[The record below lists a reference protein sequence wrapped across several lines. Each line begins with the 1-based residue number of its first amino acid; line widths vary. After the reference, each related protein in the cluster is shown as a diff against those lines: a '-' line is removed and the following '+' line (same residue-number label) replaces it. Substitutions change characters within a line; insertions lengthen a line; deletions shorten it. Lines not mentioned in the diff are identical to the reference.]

1 MKRLGSR
8 WSVLVLIAAFFVPAL
23 GSRYYTFLANDVVIW
38 ALFATSLNLLVGYTG
53 LVSFGHAA
61 YFGIGAYTTG
71 LLMKKMGVP
80 FLLAFPAAGLL
91 AGLFALVFGFFCV
104 RLTRIYFAMLTL
116 AFAQI
121 VWAICFKWN
130 EVTGGEQGM
139 PEIPYPDF
147 AWLERVAAAVPPLSY
162 RTSEYFYFLTL
173 LMVAVCLWLLRRIV
187 GSPFGR
193 MLTTIREN
201 PERAEFIGVNV
212 RRYELAAF
220 VLAGVF
226 AGLAGGLFGIFNR
239 GVFPDFAYWTKSSEV
254 LIMTLLGGMGTF
266 YGPAVGALALIWL
279 NQQIV
284 SYTEYWPLILGTI
297 LVVLLFVFPGGL
309 AGAVIA
315 LWRRLFRRPAGA

>member
-8 WSVLVLIAAFFVPAL
+8 WPVLVLIAAFFVPAL

-71 LLMKKMGVP
+71 LLMKKVGVP

-121 VWAICFKWN
+121 VWAICFNWN
-130 EVTGGEQGM
+130 AVTGGGQGM

-147 AWLERVAAAVPPLSY
+147 AWLERVASVVSLFNDSP
-162 RTSEYFYFLTL
+162 TSDYYYFTCLVL
-173 LMVAVCLWLLRRIV
+173 VALCLWLLRRIV
-187 GSPFGR
+187 ASPFGR

-201 PERAEFIGVNV
+201 
-212 RRYELAAF
+212 
-220 VLAGVF
+220 
-226 AGLAGGLFGIFNR
+226 
-239 GVFPDFAYWTKSSEV
+239 
-254 LIMTLLGGMGTF
+254 
-266 YGPAVGALALIWL
+266 
-279 NQQIV
+279 
-284 SYTEYWPLILGTI
+284 
-297 LVVLLFVFPGGL
+297 
-309 AGAVIA
+309 
-315 LWRRLFRRPAGA
+315 

>member
-1 MKRLGSR
+1 MPAVGSR
-8 WSVLVLIAAFFVPAL
+8 F
-23 GSRYYTFLANDVVIW
+23 YTFLANDVVIW

-71 LLMKKMGVP
+71 LLMKKLAVP
-80 FLLAFPAAGLL
+80 FLLAFPAAGL
-91 AGLFALVFGFFCV
+91 FAAACAALFGFFCV
-104 RLTRIYFAMLTL
+104 RLTKIYFAMLTL

-147 AWLERVAAAVPPLSY
+147 GWLEGAGSAVPLIGGW
-162 RTSEYFYFLTL
+162 RTSEYFYFTTL
-173 LMVAVCLWLLRRIV
+173 VLVGLSMWALRRIV

-193 MLTTIREN
+193 MLETIREN

-220 VLAGVF
+220 VLAGGF

-239 GVFPDFAYWTKSSEV
+239 GVFPDFAFWTKSSEV

-266 YGPAVGALALIWL
+266 YGPALGAAVLLWL

-284 SYTEYWPLILGTI
+284 SYTEYWPFILGTI
-297 LVVLLFVFPGGL
+297 LVVLLFLFPGGI
-309 AGAVIA
+309 AGALGA
-315 LWRRLFRRPAGA
+315 LARRLGGRRAAGA